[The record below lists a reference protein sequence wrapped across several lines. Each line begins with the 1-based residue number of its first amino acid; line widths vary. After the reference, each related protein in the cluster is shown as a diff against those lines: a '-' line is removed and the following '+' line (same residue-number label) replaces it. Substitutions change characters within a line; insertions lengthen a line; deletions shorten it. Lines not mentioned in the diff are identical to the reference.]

1 MTATS
6 ILRRRLCAVAGLAL
20 DASVA
25 GFFKLVLPPRYA
37 VQEAGLTA
45 ASIFRR
51 RLCAVSPCSLDAS
64 VDGFSKLVLPPR
76 YAVQRR
82 QV

>member
-1 MTATS
+1 
-6 ILRRRLCAVAGLAL
+6 
-20 DASVA
+20 
-25 GFFKLVLPPRYA
+25 
-37 VQEAGLTA
+37 
-45 ASIFRR
+45 
-51 RLCAVSPCSLDAS
+51 VSPCSLDAS